1 MSQPAADRPRA
12 ANGYGATPPSMGPQP
27 QPVESMNANRQR
39 APAVHAQAAYPT
51 ALTVDIPELNDE
63 DRSVRVRVECSLTW
77 ANGLEA
83 ESAQADANAAHRAG
97 SRKRKAESDL
107 PRESPPQKPMRWP
120 LAQMQ
125 QAAPGDVL
133 ADLPP
138 LVTITPAARDG
149 DEALRA
155 RLAEL
160 HRYGFTV
167 AESNAGELALR
178 ISSRHPGGPRVTILM
193 SRERVMQA
201 LDPVELIES
210 MLNSALSQSSLVMAD
225 ILASHGWHPSVDWAR
240 DADLIRRAAT
250 ECRGHLLQALLC
262 RGADI
267 VTPDHDGKTVLHHA
281 VEAGA
286 SEMLELLANPETINH
301 ADNNGNTPLLAA
313 IRRGNSLDS
322 CVALVRMGA
331 NLEIRGRNRDTALH
345 CAIRLQRTLEIAVL
359 LRAGADPNAR
369 DGSGNTPLHLA
380 CRQGNNTVVLQLLS
394 VNCDTRLRDERGR
407 RAFDLVT
414 DQGVEQSTFELLR
427 FLTPLE
433 AQEWQEG

>member
-27 QPVESMNANRQR
+27 QPVASMNANRQR

-63 DRSVRVRVECSLTW
+63 GRSVEVRVECSLTW
-77 ANGLEA
+77 ANGSEA
-83 ESAQADANAAHRAG
+83 ESAQVDANAAHRAG
-97 SRKRKAESDL
+97 SRKRKAESDI
-107 PRESPPQKPMRWP
+107 PREPPPQKPMRWP
-120 LAQMQ
+120 VAQMQ
-125 QAAPGDVL
+125 QTAPSDVPT
-133 ADLPP
+133 DLSP
-138 LVTITPAARDG
+138 LVATRAAARDG
-149 DEALRA
+149 DGALRA
-155 RLAEL
+155 QLAEL

-167 AESNAGELALR
+167 AESNADELALT
-178 ISSRHPGGPRVTILM
+178 ISSRHSGAPTVTVCM
-193 SRERVMQA
+193 PRERVMQA
-201 LDPVELIES
+201 LDSVALIES
-210 MLNSALSQSSLVMAD
+210 MLNSALSQSSLVVAD

-240 DADLIRRAAT
+240 DKDLVRRAAT
-250 ECRGHLLQALLC
+250 ELRGHLLGALLC

-286 SEMLELLANPETINH
+286 SEMLELLANPRTINH
-301 ADNNGNTPLLAA
+301 VDNNGNTPLLAA

-322 CVALVRMGA
+322 CVALLRMGA

-345 CAIRLQRTLEIAVL
+345 CAIRLQRTPEIAAL
-359 LRAGADPNAR
+359 LRAGANPNAR
-369 DGSGNTPLHLA
+369 DGAGNTPLHLA
-380 CRQGNNTVVLQLLS
+380 CTQGNDKAVLLLLS
-394 VNCDTRLRDERGR
+394 ANCDTRFRDERGR

-414 DQGVEQSTFELLR
+414 DQGVEQSTFDLLR

-433 AQEWQEG
+433 AHE